1 MPDASQLSW
10 EDAFALPSRLP
21 FVLMRLIAFRSL
33 ALLGCVFSLACSP
46 DSSRSRTANHS
57 SATADDVSR
66 WKATAERVTITR
78 DEWGVPHVRG
88 TSDADAVFGVMYA
101 QAEDDFTRVE
111 QNYLNAMGRLAEA
124 DGEVAIYQ
132 DLRMKLFINP
142 DSMRAKYDASP
153 DSLKVLMNAFADGLN
168 FYLHTHP
175 GITPR
180 VITRFEPWM
189 ALSFSEGSIGGD
201 IESISL
207 RDLRAFYEPRNNVA
221 VTGASANSTSA
232 NGATASSAM
241 SDALSREAAMRLAAL
256 ESVPTPRAVEP
267 GGSNGFAIAPSRSA
281 SGHALLLINPHTSFF
296 FRAEAQMTS
305 DEGLNAYGAMTW
317 GQFFIYQGFNER
329 TGWMHTSTGADA
341 IDEYAE
347 TVTESPEGITYAY
360 DGEQRSVLSQEI
372 SVPFKSDTGMAS
384 RTFTVYRTHHGPII
398 REANGKWIA
407 IKLMEEPVKALTQS
421 YWRTKQR
428 DFAGFKQTMAL
439 NSNSSNNTV
448 YADADGSIAYFHSN
462 FIPRRDVR
470 FDWERPVDGSDPA
483 TEWKGLHTVDDSP
496 LVKDPSTG
504 WLQNTN
510 NWPYSAIGA
519 NSPKPTDFPKYMDYF
534 GENPRGI
541 HAIRVLENRTS
552 MTLDSLIAAAY
563 DNELTAFET
572 LLPVLLGDYD
582 ALAASSSLKSK
593 LAEQVA
599 ALRAWDRRYS
609 LASTETSLAVFFG
622 ENLWRAVSA
631 DAARARVNTYVYME
645 QRATPAQR
653 LEALSAASDTL
664 AAHFGSWKAPWGN
677 INRFQRITGDIVQ
690 PFDDNAPSVAVP
702 FASSRWGSLAAFG
715 AATFNGTKK
724 LYGTRGNSFV
734 AVVEFGPRVRAKA
747 IVAGGQNGDPSSPHF
762 VDQAERYA
770 RGEFRDVHFYP
781 EDVSANATRTYKPGE
796 VR

>member
-1 MPDASQLSW
+1 M
-10 EDAFALPSRLP
+10 LPS
-21 FVLMRLIAFRSL
+21 SL
-33 ALLGCVFSLACSP
+33 VRRVSILLAGALLACSP
-46 DSSRSRTANHS
+46 DAPASRDDGVAPSEDVVRWQ
-57 SATADDVSR
+57 ATAD
-66 WKATAERVTITR
+66 RVTITR

-88 TSDADAVFGVMYA
+88 TTDADAVFGVMYA
-101 QAEDDFTRVE
+101 QAEDDFTRIE

-124 DGEVAIYQ
+124 EGESAVFQ
-132 DLRMKLFINP
+132 DLRMKLFIHP
-142 DSMRAKYDASP
+142 DSMRAKYEASP

-168 FYLHTHP
+168 FYLHSHP
-175 GITPR
+175 ETKPR

-207 RDLRAFYEPRNNVA
+207 RELRAFYEGR
-221 VTGASANSTSA
+221 GAA
-232 NGATASSAM
+232 ATASAGSAA
-241 SDALSREAAMRLAAL
+241 STSPAQPQSAIQLLAAQ
-256 ESVPTPRAVEP
+256 EAEPAPRSVEP

-305 DEGLNAYGAMTW
+305 DQGLNAYGAMTW
-317 GQFFIYQGFNER
+317 GQFFVYQGFNER

-347 TVTESPEGITYAY
+347 TVTEAPDGITYKYGA
-360 DGEQRSVLSQEI
+360 EQRAMVTQQI
-372 SVPFKSDTGMAS
+372 TVPFKTDTGMAT
-384 RTFTVYRTHHGPII
+384 RTFTVYRTHHGPVV
-398 REANGKWIA
+398 READGKWITV
-407 IKLMEEPVKALTQS
+407 KLMEEPVKALTQS

-428 DFAGFKQTMAL
+428 NFAGFKQTMEL
-439 NSNSSNNTV
+439 YSNSSNNTV

-462 FIPRRDVR
+462 FIPRRDPS
-470 FDWERPVDGSDPA
+470 FDWERPVDGSNPA
-483 TEWKGLHTVDDSP
+483 TEWQGLHTVDESP
-496 LVKDPSTG
+496 LIKDPSTG

-510 NWPYSAIGA
+510 NWPYSVIGA
-519 NSPKPTDFPKYMDYF
+519 GSPKPTDFPKYMDYF

-541 HAIRVLENRTS
+541 HAIRVLENRTN

-572 LLPVLLGDYD
+572 LLPVLFRDYD
-582 ALAASSSLKSK
+582 ALSASNPFKAK
-593 LAEQVA
+593 LAEQVE

-609 LASTETSLAVFFG
+609 LGSTETSLAVYFG
-622 ENLWRAVSA
+622 ENLWRAVTA
-631 DAARARVNTYVYME
+631 DAARARVNPYVYME
-645 QRATPAQR
+645 QRAPATLR

-664 AAHFGSWKAPWGN
+664 TAHFGSWKTPWGD

-690 PFDDNAPSVAVP
+690 PFTDDGPSVAIP

-715 AATFNGTKK
+715 AATFNGTRKQ
-724 LYGTRGNSFV
+724 YGTRGNSFV

-762 VDQAERYA
+762 MDQAERYA

-781 EDVSANATRTYKPGE
+781 EDVTANAKRTYKPGE
-796 VR
+796 AR

>member
-1 MPDASQLSW
+1 MQPSTLSCGGTT
-10 EDAFALPSRLP
+10 APSRLP
-21 FVLMRLIAFRSL
+21 TDLMRLSVIRSL
-33 ALLGCVFSLACSP
+33 ALLGCAFALSCSP
-46 DSSRSRTANHS
+46 DSSTSGDGTAATTEDVTRWQ
-57 SATADDVSR
+57 ATAD
-66 WKATAERVTITR
+66 RVTITR
-78 DEWGVPHVRG
+78 DEWGIPHVRG

-101 QAEDDFTRVE
+101 QAEDDFTRIE
-111 QNYLNAMGRLAEA
+111 QNYLNAMGRLAESE
-124 DGEVAIYQ
+124 GESAVFQ
-132 DLRMKLFINP
+132 DLRMKLFIHP
-142 DSMRAKYDASP
+142 DSMRAKYEASP
-153 DSLKVLMNAFADGLN
+153 DSLKVLMDAFADGLN

-175 GITPR
+175 ETKPR
-180 VITRFEPWM
+180 VLTRFEPWM

-207 RDLRAFYEPRNNVA
+207 RDLRAFYEGRS
-221 VTGASANSTSA
+221 GASALLTD
-232 NGATASSAM
+232 SSAVTVG
-241 SDALSREAAMRLAAL
+241 SRRLTETKVQRVVAL
-256 ESVPTPRAVEP
+256 ESAPTPRAIEP

-347 TVTESPEGITYAY
+347 AVTESPEGITYKYGA
-360 DGEQRSVLSQEI
+360 EQRNMIAQQI
-372 SVPFKSDTGMAS
+372 TVPFRSDTGMAT
-384 RTFTVYRTHHGPII
+384 RTFTVYRTHHGPIV
-398 REANGKWIA
+398 READGKWIA

-428 DFAGFKQTMAL
+428 DFAGFKQTMEL
-439 NSNSSNNTV
+439 YSNSSNNTV

-462 FIPRRDVR
+462 FIPKRDPQ
-470 FDWERPVDGSDPA
+470 FDWERPVDGSNPA
-483 TEWKGLHTVDDSP
+483 TEWQGLHTVNESP
-496 LVKDPSTG
+496 LIKDPATG

-510 NWPYSAIGA
+510 NWPYSVIGA
-519 NSPKPTDFPKYMDYF
+519 ASPKATDYPKYMDYF

-541 HAIRVLENRTS
+541 HAIRVLENRTN

-572 LLPVLLGDYD
+572 LLPVLFRDYD
-582 ALAASSSLKSK
+582 ALPSSSPLEAK
-593 LAEQVA
+593 LAEQIG

-609 LASTETSLAVFFG
+609 LTSTETSLAVYFG

-631 DAARARVNTYVYME
+631 DAGRARVNTYAYME

-664 AAHFGSWKAPWGN
+664 ASHFGSWQTPWGD

-690 PFDDNAPSVAVP
+690 PFDDSAPSVAVP

-734 AVVEFGPRVRAKA
+734 AVVEFGPRVRAQA
-747 IVAGGQNGDPSSPHF
+747 IVAGGQSGDPASPHF

-781 EDVSANATRTYKPGE
+781 EQVSANAKRTYKPGE
-796 VR
+796 R

>member
-1 MPDASQLSW
+1 ML
-10 EDAFALPSRLP
+10 
-21 FVLMRLIAFRSL
+21 RSSAVRRV
-33 ALLGCVFSLACSP
+33 ALLLSALLLACTP
-46 DSSRSRTANHS
+46 DGASSGDGSGTSR
-57 SATADDVSR
+57 ADVER
-66 WKATAERVTITR
+66 WQTTAERVTITR
-78 DEWGVPHVRG
+78 DDWGVPHVRG
-88 TSDADAVFGVMYA
+88 ATDADVVFGVMYA
-101 QAEDDFTRVE
+101 QAEDDFTRIE

-124 DGEVAIYQ
+124 DGESAVYQ

-142 DSMRAKYDASP
+142 DSMRAKYEATG

-175 GITPR
+175 DVKPR

-207 RDLRAFYEPRNNVA
+207 RDLRAFYEPRN
-221 VTGASANSTSA
+221 VT
-232 NGATASSAM
+232 ATARSA
-241 SDALSREAAMRLAAL
+241 AAMQVAMQEPA
-256 ESVPTPRAVEP
+256 PTPRAIEP

-347 TVTESPEGITYAY
+347 TVTETPDGITYKF
-360 DGEQRSVLSQEI
+360 GTEQRPMLAQQI
-372 SVPFKSDTGMAS
+372 TVPFKSDTGMAS
-384 RTFTVYRTHHGPII
+384 RTFTVYRSHHGPIV
-398 REANGKWIA
+398 READGKWIA
-407 IKLMEEPVKALTQS
+407 IKLMEEPVTALTQS

-428 DFAGFKQTMAL
+428 DFAGFKQTMQL
-439 NSNSSNNTV
+439 YSNSSNNTV

-462 FIPRRDVR
+462 FIPKRDAR
-470 FDWERPVDGSDPA
+470 FDWERPVDGSNPA
-483 TEWKGLHTVDDSP
+483 TEWQGLHTVDESP
-496 LVKDPSTG
+496 LIKDPANG

-519 NSPKPTDFPKYMDYF
+519 GSPKPTDYPKYMDYF

-541 HAIRVLENRTS
+541 HAVRVLENRTN

-572 LLPVLLGDYD
+572 LLPVLFRDYD
-582 ALAASSSLKSK
+582 ALPASNPLKAK
-593 LAEQVA
+593 LAEQIA

-609 LASTETSLAVFFG
+609 LTSTETSLAVYFG
-622 ENLWRAVSA
+622 ENLWRTVSA
-631 DAARARVNTYVYME
+631 DAARARVNTYVFME
-645 QRATPAQR
+645 RRATPAQR
-653 LEALSAASDTL
+653 LEALSSASDTL
-664 AAHFGSWKAPWGN
+664 TSHFGSWRTAWGD

-690 PFDDNAPSVAVP
+690 PFNDDQPSVAIP

-747 IVAGGQNGDPSSPHF
+747 VVAGGQSGDPASPHF
-762 VDQAERYA
+762 VDQADRYA
-770 RGEFRDVHFYP
+770 RGEFRDVYFYP
-781 EDVSANATRTYKPGE
+781 EELSAHTERTYKPGQK
-796 VR
+796 

>member
-1 MPDASQLSW
+1 MLRASQLSSTH
-10 EDAFALPSRLP
+10 APAVPSRLP
-21 FVLMRLIAFRSL
+21 IVHMRLPALRSF
-33 ALLGCVFSLACSP
+33 ALLGCMFSLGCSP
-46 DSSRSRTANHS
+46 DSPGSRNARG
-57 SATADDVSR
+57 SAATTDEISR
-66 WKATAERVTITR
+66 WEAIAERVRITR
-78 DEWGVPHVRG
+78 DEWGIPHVRG
-88 TSDADAVFGVMYA
+88 TTDADAVFGVMYA

-124 DGEVAIYQ
+124 DGEAAIYQ

-175 GITPR
+175 ETKPR

-207 RDLRAFYEPRNNVA
+207 RDLRAFYESRNSATVNASVDNAASTNGTPSSSVSRDA
-221 VTGASANSTSA
+221 VIQ
-232 NGATASSAM
+232 
-241 SDALSREAAMRLAAL
+241 LAAL
-256 ESVPTPRAVEP
+256 EPVPTPRAIEP

-347 TVTESPEGITYAY
+347 TVTESPDGITYAY
-360 DGEQRSVLSQEI
+360 DGEQRAMVSQEI
-372 SVPFKSDTGMAS
+372 TVPYKSDTGIAS

-398 REANGKWIA
+398 READGKWIA

-496 LVKDPSTG
+496 LIKDPSTG

-510 NWPYSAIGA
+510 NWPYSVIGQD
-519 NSPKPTDFPKYMDYF
+519 SPKPADYPKYMDYF

-541 HAIRVLENRTS
+541 HAIRVLENRTN

-563 DNELTAFET
+563 DNQLTAFET
-572 LLPVLLGDYD
+572 LLPVLFRDYD
-582 ALAASSSLKSK
+582 ALPETSPLKTK
-593 LAEQVA
+593 LAEQIA
-599 ALRAWDRRYS
+599 ALRTWDHRYS
-609 LASTETSLAVFFG
+609 LTSTETSLAVYFG

-631 DAARARVNTYVYME
+631 DAGRARVNTYVFME

-664 AAHFGSWKAPWGN
+664 AAHFGSWKTAWGD

-690 PFDDNAPSVAVP
+690 PFNDNAPSVAVP

-715 AATFNGTKK
+715 AATFNGTRK

-734 AVVEFGPRVRAKA
+734 AVVEFGPKVRAKA
-747 IVAGGQNGDPSSPHF
+747 IVAGGQHGDPSSPHF
-762 VDQAERYA
+762 MDQAERYA

-781 EDVSANATRTYKPGE
+781 EDVSANARRTYKPGE

>member
-1 MPDASQLSW
+1 MPRLSVYRYC
-10 EDAFALPSRLP
+10 AVLFAG
-21 FVLMRLIAFRSL
+21 VL
-33 ALLGCVFSLACSP
+33 LACSSDAP
-46 DSSRSRTANHS
+46 PSS
-57 SATADDVSR
+57 SADNPDLQR
-66 WKATAERVTITR
+66 WQASAERVTITR
-78 DEWGVPHVRG
+78 DDWGVPHVRG
-88 TSDADAVFGVMYA
+88 ATDADVVFGVMYA
-101 QAEDDFTRVE
+101 QAEDDFTRIE

-124 DGEVAIYQ
+124 EGESAIYQ
-132 DLRMKLFINP
+132 DLRMKMFIHP
-142 DSMRAKYDASP
+142 DSLRAMYDASG

-175 GITPR
+175 ETKPR
-180 VITRFEPWM
+180 VITHFEPWM

-207 RDLRAFYEPRNNVA
+207 RDLRAFHEARGAAQVA
-221 VTGASANSTSA
+221 SGPEV
-232 NGATASSAM
+232 
-241 SDALSREAAMRLAAL
+241 
-256 ESVPTPRAVEP
+256 VPVSRAVEP
-267 GGSNGFAIAPSRSA
+267 SGSNGFAIAPSRSA

-347 TVTESPEGITYAY
+347 TVTDSAGTFTYAY
-360 DGEQRSVLSQEI
+360 GNEQRPVMTQQI
-372 SVPFKSDTGMAS
+372 AVPFRSDTGMAT
-384 RTFTVYRTHHGPII
+384 RTFTVYRTHHGPIV
-398 REANGKWIA
+398 READGKWIA

-428 DFAGFKQTMAL
+428 DFAGFKQTMEL
-439 NSNSSNNTV
+439 NTNSSNNTV

-462 FIPRRDVR
+462 FIPKRDAR
-470 FDWERPVDGSDPA
+470 FDWQRPVDGSNPA
-483 TEWKGLHTVDDSP
+483 TEWQGLHTVDESP
-496 LVKDPSTG
+496 LIKDPANG

-510 NWPYSAIGA
+510 NWPYSVIGA
-519 NSPKPTDFPKYMDYF
+519 GSPKPTDYPNYMDYF

-541 HAIRVLENRTS
+541 HAVRVLENRTN

-563 DNELTAFET
+563 DSELTAFET
-572 LLPVLLGDYD
+572 LLPVLFRDYD
-582 ALAASSSLKSK
+582 ALPATSALKTK
-593 LAEQVA
+593 LAEQIA

-609 LASTETSLAVFFG
+609 LESTETSLAVYFG

-631 DAARARVNTYVYME
+631 EAARARVNTYVYME

-653 LEALSAASDTL
+653 VEALNAASDTL
-664 AAHFGSWKAPWGN
+664 AAHFGSWKTPWGD

-690 PFDDNAPSVAVP
+690 PFTDAGPSVGVP

-747 IVAGGQNGDPSSPHF
+747 VVAGGQSGDPASPHF
-762 VDQAERYA
+762 ADQAERYA
-770 RGEFRDVHFYP
+770 RGEFRDVYYYP
-781 EDVSANATRTYKPGE
+781 EDLASHTERTYKPGQ
-796 VR
+796 R

>member
-1 MPDASQLSW
+1 MVYQP
-10 EDAFALPSRLP
+10 
-21 FVLMRLIAFRSL
+21 L
-33 ALLGCVFSLACSP
+33 ALTPTPPPAMIRSAAVRCTALLFSAALLACSP
-46 DSSRSRTANHS
+46 DSSGARNETSGSTA
-57 SATADDVSR
+57 SAEEISR
-66 WKATAERVTITR
+66 WQAMADRVTITR

-88 TSDADAVFGVMYA
+88 ATDADAVFGVMYA
-101 QAEDDFTRVE
+101 QAEDDFTRIE

-124 DGEVAIYQ
+124 DGESAMYQ
-132 DLRMKLFINP
+132 DLRMKMFINP
-142 DSMRAKYDASP
+142 DSMRAMYDASA

-175 GITPR
+175 ETTPR

-207 RDLRAFYEPRNNVA
+207 RDLRAFYEPRSGAAGNA
-221 VTGASANSTSA
+221 ASANR
-232 NGATASSAM
+232 ASSNAASATSM
-241 SDALSREAAMRLAAL
+241 MLDAVSRDAAMRRAAL
-256 ESVPTPRAVEP
+256 EPAPTPRAIEP
-267 GGSNGFAIAPSRSA
+267 GGSNGFAISPSRSA

-347 TVTESPEGITYAY
+347 TVTESADGISYAY
-360 DGEQRSVLSQEI
+360 DGAQRPMTSQQI
-372 SVPFKSDTGMAS
+372 TVPFKTDTGMAS
-384 RTFTVYRTHHGPII
+384 RTFTVYRTHHGPIV
-398 REANGKWIA
+398 READGKWIA

-439 NSNSSNNTV
+439 NTNSSNNTV
-448 YADADGSIAYFHSN
+448 FADADGSIAYFHAN
-462 FIPRRDVR
+462 FIPRRDAR

-483 TEWKGLHTVDDSP
+483 TEWNGLHTVDDSP
-496 LVKDPSTG
+496 LIKDPTTG

-510 NWPYSAIGA
+510 NWPFSVIGA
-519 NSPKPTDFPKYMDYF
+519 GSPKPADYPKYMDYF

-541 HAIRVLENRTS
+541 HAVRVLENRTN

-572 LLPVLLGDYD
+572 LLPVLFRDYD
-582 ALAASSSLKSK
+582 ALPASSPLKSK
-593 LAEQVA
+593 LADQIT
-599 ALRAWDRRYS
+599 ALRAWDHRYS
-609 LASTETSLAVFFG
+609 LTSTETSLAVYFG

-631 DAARARVNTYVYME
+631 DAGRARVNTYTYME
-645 QRATPAQR
+645 QRATAAQR

-664 AAHFGSWKAPWGN
+664 AAHFGSWQTAWGD

-690 PFDDNAPSVAVP
+690 PFTDGGPSVAVP

-762 VDQAERYA
+762 MDQAERYA

-781 EDVSANATRTYKPGE
+781 EDISANAKRTYKPGE
-796 VR
+796 TR